1 MLKIFSYSF
10 LLAVFIV
17 IEVLSIRFPLPL
29 VLKIVMSL
37 FLLCVII
44 SLSIQLYKSILL
56 LKKRFYL
63 EAIKDSIKKD

>member
-44 SLSIQLYKSILL
+44 SLSIQLYKSISL

-63 EAIKDSIKKD
+63 EAIKDSIKND

>member
-44 SLSIQLYKSILL
+44 SLSIQLYKSISL

>member
-17 IEVLSIRFPLPL
+17 IEVLSIRFPLRL
-29 VLKIVMSL
+29 VLKIAMSL

-44 SLSIQLYKSILL
+44 SLSIQLYKSISL

>member
-37 FLLCVII
+37 FLLSVII
-44 SLSIQLYKSILL
+44 LLSIQLYKSISL

>member
-29 VLKIVMSL
+29 ILKIVMSL

-44 SLSIQLYKSILL
+44 SLSIQLYKSISL

>member
-44 SLSIQLYKSILL
+44 SLSIQLYQSISL

>member
-17 IEVLSIRFPLPL
+17 IEVLFIRFPLPL
-29 VLKIVMSL
+29 VLKIAMSL

-44 SLSIQLYKSILL
+44 SLSIQLYKSISL

>member
-29 VLKIVMSL
+29 VLKIAMSL

-44 SLSIQLYKSILL
+44 SLSIQLYKSISL

>member
-37 FLLCVII
+37 FLLSVII
-44 SLSIQLYKSILL
+44 FLSIHLYKSILL